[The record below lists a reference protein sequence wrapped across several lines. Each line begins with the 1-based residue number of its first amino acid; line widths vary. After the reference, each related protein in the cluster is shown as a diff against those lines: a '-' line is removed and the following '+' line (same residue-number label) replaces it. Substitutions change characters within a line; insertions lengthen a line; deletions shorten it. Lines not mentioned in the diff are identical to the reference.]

1 MLFRVA
7 RGCPN
12 CGGEIGDERLA
23 RGLPCEKCLPE
34 TEEPCPSLRE
44 KDNLRRL
51 KPFCEASLEL
61 DRFRKIFEKALGH
74 PPSRLQET
82 WAKRVFL
89 GESFAIVAPTGSGK
103 TTFGLLTL
111 LLTPGR
117 NLVLVPTRLLCDQI
131 AEKLETLSEKAGL
144 ARKILAYRGRKTEK
158 EAFLSGDYEILV
170 ATSAF
175 MYRHAET
182 LARVRFSLVF
192 VDDVDAFLKRSRQ
205 VEALF
210 RILGFSPEEIAL
222 ALKPRKTEEDYET
235 LNALRE
241 RPGRAR
247 LIISSAT
254 LKPRSSRVA
263 LFQQLLGFD
272 IQRAV
277 STLRNVLDT
286 YRELPPERLLSEA
299 AGLCARLGPGG
310 LVFLSEDFGK
320 AAVPRV
326 TEFLRETGLKAVS
339 YLEVSP
345 ERLMEGLEKGEF
357 EVAVGL
363 AHLGN
368 PLVRG
373 LDLPEILRYAIFIG
387 VPKHLFP
394 LTLEL
399 SPQSLYGL
407 LSALLPVLE
416 GEEELSALAHLR
428 YLRSYLTL
436 RPEDLSRYPRIES
449 RLRKIKDFLE
459 ARLSDPD
466 FRERLSRTEEVFL
479 EEREG
484 RFFVVVGDAATYLQ
498 ASGRVSRLSV
508 RGVLPGLAVVLS
520 ENPRALASLRHR
532 LRFFLGEAPEF
543 KPLEALDLAEIS
555 RRLTEARQGLIEGRS
570 PEMRSTLLVVESP
583 HKARTIA
590 SFWGRPAQRRL
601 GRVTIYEIPTED
613 RLLMVTASLGHVFN
627 LSRRRG
633 IFGVLAEDGRYLPVF
648 DTIKRCR
655 STGEELVD
663 PEEVRERCPEGQVWD
678 KEEIL
683 SALARVAF
691 SADEVLIGSD
701 PDAEGEKIAYDLM
714 ISLRPYQPNIR
725 RLEFHEVTP
734 RALREALAHPRDFNL
749 PRARAQLARRV
760 ADRWVGFALSRYLW
774 KVFSR
779 RGLSAGR
786 VQTPVLGWVIERARE
801 ASRRRYRL
809 SFRLGGRLFT
819 LELEEG
825 RRARALLERIS
836 ELRWQ
841 ILAYTTEEIPAP
853 PPFTTDT
860 VLEEAHA
867 RLGLSSRTTMDLL
880 QHLFESGLITYH
892 RTDSTRVSEVGR
904 FQVARPYLE
913 KTLGPEYF
921 RPRGWGEGGAHEA
934 IRPTRPWDVRE
945 LRSRV
950 AHGLL
955 SLESER
961 EALRLYDLI
970 FRRFMASQCRNP
982 RLRVARIRFRLEDL
996 EWEDRAPVEVLLPG
1010 HDRFWDAPE
1019 IFRPEGSPAE
1029 VRLRAVPA
1037 RPLFT
1042 EGTLIQ
1048 EMKNRGLGRPSTYAE
1063 IVSTLL
1069 ARRYVKTVKGG
1080 RLVPTHLGKEVYE
1093 LLKRDFPHY
1102 VSEEFTREL
1111 EELMDRIEEGQND
1124 WQEVCLRLE
1133 KLVAAFS

>member
-1 MLFRVA
+1 MLFKVA
-7 RGCPN
+7 HGCPN
-12 CGGEIGDERLA
+12 CGGEIEDERLIL
-23 RGLPCEKCLPE
+23 GLPCERCLPE
-34 TEEPCPSLRE
+34 AGEPCLALQQQ
-44 KDNLRRL
+44 KNLQRL
-51 KPFCEASLEL
+51 KPFCEASAEL
-61 DRFRKIFEKALGH
+61 SRFRELFEKAVGQ
-74 PPSRLQET
+74 PPSSLQET
-82 WAKRVFL
+82 WAKRVFM

-111 LLTPGR
+111 LLTPGKT
-117 NLVLVPTRLLCDQI
+117 LVLVPTRLLCDQV
-131 AEKLETLSEKAGL
+131 AERLQTLSEKTGL
-144 ARKILAYRGRKTEK
+144 SRKILAYRGRKAEK
-158 EAFLSGDYEILV
+158 EAFISGDYEVLV

-175 MYRHAET
+175 MYQHAEA
-182 LARVRFSLVF
+182 LVQARFSLVF
-192 VDDVDAFLKRSRQ
+192 VDDVDAFLKRSRH
-205 VEALF
+205 VETLF
-210 RILGFSPEEIAL
+210 RILGFTEEEIAL
-222 ALKPRKTEEDYET
+222 ALKPRKTEKDYEA
-235 LNALRE
+235 LNAIRE
-241 RPGRAR
+241 KPGRAR

-254 LKPRSSRVA
+254 LKPRSTRVA

-286 YRELPPERLLSEA
+286 YKDVPRERLLSETA
-299 AGLCARLGPGG
+299 TLCARLGPGG

-320 AAVPRV
+320 AEVPRV
-326 TEFLRETGLKAVS
+326 TEFLRESGLRAVS

-345 ERLMEGLEKGEF
+345 ERLMEGLRSGEL

-373 LDLPEILRYAIFIG
+373 LDLPEVLRYAIFVG
-387 VPKHLFP
+387 VPKHVFP
-394 LTLEL
+394 LSLEF
-399 SPQSLYGL
+399 SPQSLYSL

-416 GEEELSALAHLR
+416 GEEELSALSYLR

-436 RPEDLSRYPRIES
+436 RPEDLPRYPRIES
-449 RLRKIKDFLE
+449 RLREIKEFLE
-459 ARLSDPD
+459 VRLSDPT
-466 FRERLSRTEEVFL
+466 FREKLARSEEVFL
-479 EEREG
+479 EERGGE
-484 RFFVVVGDAATYLQ
+484 FFVVVGEAAAYLQ

-508 RGVLPGLAVVLS
+508 RGVLPGLAVILS
-520 ENPRALASLRHR
+520 ESPRALASLKHR
-532 LRFFLGEAPEF
+532 LRFFLGEPPEF
-543 KPLEALDLAEIS
+543 KPLEDLDLEETS
-555 RRLTEARQGLIEGRS
+555 RRLTEARQGLIEGRA
-570 PEMRSTLLVVESP
+570 PEIRSTLLVVESP

-590 SFWGRPAQRRL
+590 SFWGRPSQRRL
-601 GRVTIYEIPTED
+601 GRITIYEIPTED

-633 IFGVLAEDGRYLPVF
+633 IFGILAEDGRYLPVF
-648 DTIKRCR
+648 DTIKRCLP
-655 STGEELVD
+655 TGEELVD
-663 PEEVRERCPEGQVWD
+663 PEEVRERCPGGEVRD
-678 KEEIL
+678 KGEIL

-691 SADEVLIGSD
+691 SADEVFIGSD
-701 PDAEGEKIAYDLM
+701 PDAEGEKIAYDLL
-714 ISLRPYQPNIR
+714 ITLRPYQSNIR

-749 PRARAQLARRV
+749 PRVRAQLARRV

-786 VQTPVLGWVIERARE
+786 VQTPVLGWVIQRARE
-801 ASRRRYRL
+801 ASRKKYRL
-809 SFRLGGRLFT
+809 SFRLGGRRFT
-819 LELEEG
+819 LELEDG
-825 RRARALLERIS
+825 RRARALLKKLPDLS
-836 ELRWQ
+836 WK
-841 ILAYTTEEIPAP
+841 ILEQTEEEFPAP

-867 RLGLSSRTTMDLL
+867 RLGLSSRTTMSLL

-913 KTLGPEYF
+913 KTLGPDYF
-921 RPRGWGEGGAHEA
+921 RPRAWGEGGAHEA

-950 AHGLL
+950 AHGLI

-961 EALRLYDLI
+961 ECLRLYDLI
-970 FRRFMASQCRNP
+970 FRRFMASQCRTP
-982 RLRVARIRFRLEDL
+982 RVKVARIRFTIEDF
-996 EWEDRAPVEVLLPG
+996 EWEDQAPVEILLPG
-1010 HDRFWDAPE
+1010 HDRLWDPPE
-1019 IFRPEGSPAE
+1019 IFHPGGKPEEP
-1029 VRLRAVPA
+1029 RLRTVPA

-1048 EMKNRGLGRPSTYAE
+1048 EMKSRGLGRPSTYAE

-1069 ARRYVKTVKGG
+1069 TRGYVKSVKGG

-1093 LLKRDFPHY
+1093 ILMRDFPHY
-1102 VSEEFTREL
+1102 VSEEFTRKL
-1111 EELMDRIEEGQND
+1111 EELMDRIEEGQSD
-1124 WQEVCLRLE
+1124 WQEVCFRLE
-1133 KLVAAFS
+1133 KLVASIS